1 MGAEIAAVPN
11 ISEGLAKIST
21 KMMDLAAQLQALA
34 APSAEQAMSLGAAER
49 SDRQAMTFLRPR
61 QHEFKQRLRGA
72 NSRRRMSCLPQPK
85 AAVPRG
91 RLPGVMPLISAET
104 RLGGVVLGMASTAPL
119 LPKPPSTTTAKR
131 HPSPCLQAPQP
142 VGLSPVTA
150 VRWSLPPSLLAALQ
164 QSEPLE
170 TTREKLRATDDTPS
184 RAAVPTF
191 VTPTLETRRRD
202 QGRWRACPAG
212 TRPRCSAWQCRR
224 GYWRSQRRQRRRLRV
239 PLPWRRSTVRAS
251 VRFPGDA
258 IMRIGFHSGR
268 RKFRRRLEQS
278 HGKRSGFFGRQ
289 VWHDLL
295 ANRALRADGPA
306 RALDWLPRR
315 RGDGADRSES
325 ERWLEKLAIRS
336 QLAASLLSAWPREEK
351 DRVSV
356 FFQLGWL
363 VWSGWFPRWPM
374 NHRWFFL
381 MFWAMN
387 HASKLLLLPLLLGWA
402 RGFW

>member
-11 ISEGLAKIST
+11 ISEGLAEIST
-21 KMMDLAAQLQALA
+21 KMMDLAAQIQALA

-202 QGRWRACPAG
+202 Q
-212 TRPRCSAWQCRR
+212 
-224 GYWRSQRRQRRRLRV
+224 
-239 PLPWRRSTVRAS
+239 
-251 VRFPGDA
+251 
-258 IMRIGFHSGR
+258 
-268 RKFRRRLEQS
+268 
-278 HGKRSGFFGRQ
+278 
-289 VWHDLL
+289 
-295 ANRALRADGPA
+295 DGPA

-336 QLAASLLSAWPREEK
+336 QLAASLLSAWPREEN
-351 DRVSV
+351 DSVSV

-363 VWSGWFPRWPM
+363 V
-374 NHRWFFL
+374 
-381 MFWAMN
+381 
-387 HASKLLLLPLLLGWA
+387 
-402 RGFW
+402 